1 MSSPI
6 TVVIPTSPI
15 PIHPSTEIIEQ
26 TIRSIRHHLPE
37 AEMWILVD
45 GVREQMKHRTEQY
58 KEYVQR
64 LLDIV
69 DRNTIVLPFGKH
81 LQQAGMLK
89 IAIDEIASP
98 LLFFCEHDA
107 TIDDKYIAWDAIQ
120 QLLISGTGNT
130 VRLYWNSVIHPEHE
144 YLMLERVGDFVKTK
158 QWSSWPHISRTDFMR
173 RILKIHFDEDPV
185 KMIETVM
192 YSPVVE
198 NPWEIF
204 KTWIYAP
211 EPDAVRFH
219 HLDGRTDRTTGV
231 RDPGEW

>member
-6 TVVIPTSPI
+6 TVIIPTSPI

-26 TIRSIRHHLPE
+26 TLRSIRRQLPD
-37 AEMWILVD
+37 APIWILAD
-45 GVREQMKHRTEQY
+45 GVREQMKHRTGQY
-58 KEYVQR
+58 LEYIRR
-64 LLDIV
+64 LFSVV
-69 DRNTIVLPFGKH
+69 DEDTVVMPFGKH

-89 IAIDEIASP
+89 TMISEISNP
-98 LLFFCEHDA
+98 LIFFCEHDA
-107 TIDDKYIAWDAIQ
+107 TIDDKPIAWDAIYK
-120 QLLISGTGNT
+120 LLLSGMGNT

-158 QWSSWPHISRTDFMR
+158 QWSSWPHISRIEFMR
-173 RILKIHFDEDPV
+173 RILDIYFKEDPV

-219 HLDGRTDRTTGV
+219 HLDGRTDRTTGL